1 MPKLQTRFFY
11 HILCEPLSILPLL
24 LYLLSS
30 LSPLCVSAQRY
41 VLNPHRRSSD
51 QTKQAAANSIIKF
64 TSPIRDHFHFLVI
77 MAMTMAAPATTRML
91 LSSPN
96 NAAVASP
103 YDLSLKGSRR
113 VSPFAV
119 VLGGRGGGGRRAG
132 GLKVTM
138 RAATAKQSY
147 ICRDCG
153 YIYKDRTPFEKVPDN
168 YFCPVCGAPK
178 RRFRPYEQAAAKN
191 TNDTDVRKARKAQL
205 KRDEAIG
212 QALPIAILVGIAL
225 LGGLYFYLNSIY

>member
-1 MPKLQTRFFY
+1 
-11 HILCEPLSILPLL
+11 
-24 LYLLSS
+24 
-30 LSPLCVSAQRY
+30 
-41 VLNPHRRSSD
+41 
-51 QTKQAAANSIIKF
+51 
-64 TSPIRDHFHFLVI
+64 

-119 VLGGRGGGGRRAG
+119 ILGSRGGGGRRAG

-138 RAATAKQSY
+138 
-147 ICRDCG
+147 

-168 YFCPVCGAPK
+168 YFCPVCGALK
-178 RRFRPYEQAAAKN
+178 RRFRSYEQAAAKN
-191 TNDTDVRKARKAQL
+191 ANDTDVRKARKAQL

-212 QALPIAILVGIAL
+212 QALPIAIIVVGIAL